1 LKKPEIHVLLK
12 PKLKDPVFVGG
23 LPGYGDV
30 GRVST
35 RMLIKHVKAEK
46 FAEVYSPNLPEYVII
61 NGGGIC
67 RLPRYEFYYSSVSK
81 PSLVILTGDAQ
92 PDLEEIKAHYELC
105 GLVLEFAKSLGC
117 KRFITLGGFPTLR
130 WKKRV
135 YVAATSRKLAT
146 SMTEKGGGAVYREGN
161 IVGATGILLGL
172 AKAQGLRG
180 ECILGVTG
188 GYAPDREAANFVFQ
202 YLKDVLKIE

>member
-1 LKKPEIHVLLK
+1 LKKPEIHIFLK

-30 GRVST
+30 GQVSA
-35 RMLIKHVKAEK
+35 RMLIDHVKAKK
-46 FAEVYSPNLPEYVII
+46 FAEIYSPNFPEYVII
-61 NGGGIC
+61 NDDGMC
-67 RLPRYEFYYSSVSK
+67 HLPRYELYYHSVSK
-81 PSLVILTGDAQ
+81 PNLVILTGDAQ
-92 PDLEEIKAHYELC
+92 PDLNEISAHYELC

-135 YVAATSRKLAT
+135 YIAATSRKLAA
-146 SMTEKGGGAVYREGN
+146 SMAEKGGGAVYREGK
-161 IVGATGILLGL
+161 ILGATGLLLGL
-172 AKAQGLRG
+172 AKAQSLRG
-180 ECILGVTG
+180 ECILGVTA
-188 GYAPDREAANFVFQ
+188 GYSPDREAAHFVFQ